1 MGYVARAHGVRGEL
15 RVQLFDAASRALHEV
30 ERVWIGGVER
40 AALAARPTSGAVL
53 LTVAGVRDKD
63 AADALRGAAVE
74 VPRAAIPLGP
84 GEFLVSD
91 LVGLEVVDETGTAL
105 GRAVAILPGAQDL
118 LVIHDDAHERI
129 LPVVPEFILAVERA
143 AGRVVVRLPEG
154 LPVEPIDRRR
164 RR

>member
-1 MGYVARAHGVRGEL
+1 M
-15 RVQLFDAASRALHEV
+15 
-30 ERVWIGGVER
+30 
-40 AALAARPTSGAVL
+40 L

-129 LPVVPEFILAVERA
+129 LPVVPEFILAVDRA
-143 AGRVVVRLPEG
+143 AGRVVVRVPEG
-154 LPVEPIDRRR
+154 LPAEPIDRRR